1 MARKR
6 KPSLPPDDD
15 GRSFANMNVP
25 GMPWY
30 VEGDEHRAKGADAEE
45 HEQMTDDEAR
55 AYKWAALRAAL
66 LIVLVFGGVFAAF
79 IAFCDF
85 IWFR

>member
-1 MARKR
+1 MGAGRD
-6 KPSLPPDDD
+6 PFEDD
-15 GRSFANMNVP
+15 GRTIVNMNVE

-30 VEGDEHRAKGADAEE
+30 VAGDEHRAKGADAAQ
-45 HEQMTDDEAR
+45 HDQMTREEAR

-66 LIVLVFGGVFAAF
+66 LVALVFAVGFGIF

-85 IWFR
+85 VLFR